1 MAMAALIIS
10 AGASLASAAS
20 KEAQADIEEGQAE
33 VAAKQEELRLVQRE
47 ADRKDRLASSLA
59 AQNAMAGAK
68 GIAAFEGSPL
78 TILQDSLQREQT
90 ASERDRFSTE
100 LDVLARRTGA
110 RTKAKMAKISAR
122 LGLLQKG
129 SSMMG
134 SFGGSGG

>member
-1 MAMAALIIS
+1 MAMASLIIS
-10 AGASLASAAS
+10 AGASLASAATT
-20 KEAQADIEEGQAE
+20 ETQADIEQGQAE

-47 ADRKDRLASSLA
+47 ADRKDRLASSMA

-78 TILQDSLQREQT
+78 TILNDSLQREQA

-100 LDVLARRTGA
+100 LDVLARRAGA
-110 RTKAKMAKISAR
+110 RAKNKLTKISSR